1 MVAPAISRAAW
12 SSAIIAVP
20 RIRCCCFF
28 SFSLSLSLPPLYR
41 YFPYPLPRFRHARF
55 FAVARFIR
63 RVARKL
69 WRVCVWWTGI
79 SVRRPNDTGEKLL
92 EERGGC
98 NPRDFYSVPF
108 CFSHLRARVN
118 PRIRVHVQRTPPF
131 FFFFFRDSSYIVAKA
146 RSMWL
151 QKFST
156 RSSVSYYLSN
166 FWSFTGV

>member
-20 RIRCCCFF
+20 RIRCCF
-28 SFSLSLSLPPLYR
+28 SFSLSLSLSLLYR